1 MHTTPVP
8 PAPNDIASLLQ
19 ASYEALKAE
28 LLVYSDLLPRTLI
41 EIGKLALSAPGKLMG
56 EMPPPG
62 GAALPARLPRWP
74 LFVLLS
80 YQAACEPDRRHTW
93 PQALPAAV
101 AVEIAMAAA
110 DLLDE
115 LADGDPSP
123 VADRY
128 GPAQASNTAN
138 LMLVMAQQI
147 LLRHALEQGTGTV
160 AEARVNTETETETG
174 TGTGLL
180 AALATLQDTLVHAA
194 IGQHLDMLYETMDAD
209 QVTLEMSARVTE
221 LKAGTLLAGACRMG
235 ALVAGADQRVVELI
249 TRLGKETG
257 GIAQLINDV
266 QDVLPRAGDRAHAQ
280 PEADPETGHEPR
292 IQPKTDLQL
301 RKRTLPIVFTLRD
314 ESPEPNAVQKAFR
327 ARPGRQDDTTGEEE
341 LRRAV
346 VQAGGVKFAELVM
359 NVHRHNIE
367 QALQELEALRPGAR
381 SVLSPLLSS
390 VG

>member
-1 MHTTPVP
+1 MKHMHTTPVP
-8 PAPNDIASLLQ
+8 PASNHIASLLQ
-19 ASYEALKAE
+19 ASYEALRAE
-28 LLVYSDLLPRTLI
+28 LLVYSDLFPRSLI

-101 AVEIAMAAA
+101 AVEVAMAAA

-147 LLRHALEQGTGTV
+147 LLRHALEQGAGT
-160 AEARVNTETETETG
+160 AAQAGVNTE
-174 TGTGLL
+174 TGLL

-194 IGQHLDMLYETMDAD
+194 IGQHLDLLYETMDTD

-235 ALVAGADQRVVELI
+235 ALLAGAHDRILELI
-249 TRLGKETG
+249 TTLGREIG

-266 QDVLPRAGDRAHAQ
+266 QDVLPRTGDQAHPESGHQ
-280 PEADPETGHEPR
+280 PG

-314 ESPEPNAVQKAFR
+314 ESPEPNAVQKAFH
-327 ARPGRQDDTTGEEE
+327 ARPERQDDTAGEEE
-341 LRRAV
+341 LRLAV

-381 SVLSPLLSS
+381 NVLSPLLSS